1 MRSLRKTALL
11 AVAGIAVLWFSFSML
26 FLHKLSDDSGPQLPP
41 SLPDLKIRVI
51 ESSVDKAAGGSAAV
65 GGNGAAVALTLAAA
79 KLAALER
86 ENAELKRLMS
96 SRSSASVVQSIPNSP
111 IEKASDAAP
120 LARDDSFFRASF
132 DRFEAFV
139 LKPSEDRIPGIGLRC
154 CAECICIIV
163 RGVIPRSLE
172 LHSILQPAQK

>member
-11 AVAGIAVLWFSFSML
+11 AVVGIAVLWFSFSML

-51 ESSVDKAAGGSAAV
+51 ESSVDKAGGGSAAA
-65 GGNGAAVALTLAAA
+65 GGSGAAVALTLAAA
-79 KLAALER
+79 KLTALER

-111 IEKASDAAP
+111 FEKASDAAP

-139 LKPSEDRIPGIGLRC
+139 LKPSEDRIPGIGLRWHH
-154 CAECICIIV
+154 AAPNV
-163 RGVIPRSLE
+163 YASLCV
-172 LHSILQPAQK
+172 A

>member
-1 MRSLRKTALL
+1 
-11 AVAGIAVLWFSFSML
+11 ML

-51 ESSVDKAAGGSAAV
+51 ESSVDKAGGGSAAA

-96 SRSSASVVQSIPNSP
+96 SRSSASVIQSIPNSP
-111 IEKASDAAP
+111 VEKASDVAP

-139 LKPSEDRIPGIGLRC
+139 LKPSEDRIPGIGLPC
-154 CAECICIIV
+154 CAECICVIV

>member
-1 MRSLRKTALL
+1 MFAGVNRNFWSRG

-51 ESSVDKAAGGSAAV
+51 ESSVDKAGGGSAAA

-111 IEKASDAAP
+111 SEKASDAAP
-120 LARDDSFFRASF
+120 LARDDS
-132 DRFEAFV
+132 
-139 LKPSEDRIPGIGLRC
+139 
-154 CAECICIIV
+154 
-163 RGVIPRSLE
+163 
-172 LHSILQPAQK
+172 

>member
-11 AVAGIAVLWFSFSML
+11 AVVGIAVLWFSFSML

-51 ESSVDKAAGGSAAV
+51 ESSVDKAGGGSAAA
-65 GGNGAAVALTLAAA
+65 GGSGAAVALTLAAA

-111 IEKASDAAP
+111 FEKASDAAP

-139 LKPSEDRIPGIGLRC
+139 LKPSEDRIPGIGLPC
-154 CAECICIIV
+154 CAECICVIV

>member
-1 MRSLRKTALL
+1 
-11 AVAGIAVLWFSFSML
+11 ML

-51 ESSVDKAAGGSAAV
+51 ESSVDKAGGGSAAA

-111 IEKASDAAP
+111 FEKASDAAP

-139 LKPSEDRIPGIGLRC
+139 LRPSEDRIPGIGLRC
-154 CAECICIIV
+154 CAECKCVIV
-163 RGVIPRSLE
+163 RGVIPCSLE
-172 LHSILQPAQK
+172 LHSILHHAQK

>member
-51 ESSVDKAAGGSAAV
+51 ESSVDKAGGGSAAA

-120 LARDDSFFRASF
+120 SS
-132 DRFEAFV
+132 V
-139 LKPSEDRIPGIGLRC
+139 LPSTDLKLSC
-154 CAECICIIV
+154 
-163 RGVIPRSLE
+163 
-172 LHSILQPAQK
+172 